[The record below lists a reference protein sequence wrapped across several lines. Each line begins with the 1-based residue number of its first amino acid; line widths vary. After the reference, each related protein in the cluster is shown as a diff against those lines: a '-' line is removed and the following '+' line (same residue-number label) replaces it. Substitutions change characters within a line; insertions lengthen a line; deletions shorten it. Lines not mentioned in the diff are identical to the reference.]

1 MLLTLEAR
9 FGKCVQLSKVV
20 THTEMGT
27 YVAELIIVYVLRFYC
42 VFVVKKDEMVKRG
55 NLFRTQLWCLCR
67 DWQGT
72 SFESGCQFV
81 PPDGLKLYLECV
93 LCVHFID
100 NLANWAKLAQ
110 CTKRTDPCIPVIH
123 GKV

>member
-1 MLLTLEAR
+1 
-9 FGKCVQLSKVV
+9 
-20 THTEMGT
+20 MGA
-27 YVAELIIVYVLRFYC
+27 YVAELVIVYVLRFYC
-42 VFVVKKDEMVKRG
+42 IFAVKKDEMVKRG

-100 NLANWAKLAQ
+100 SLANWAKLAEQ
-110 CTKRTDPCIPVIH
+110 NLLIRVFQLFMVKFESRAGLGVS
-123 GKV
+123 